1 MRPTAL
7 LAASAIASVAL
18 LAVFGL
24 IDPGWVALLTGAEHP
39 GYPIAASIDLVG
51 LDGNPIT
58 SDDLRGDILVL
69 EFWATWCGPCIG
81 EINDYNALQAAYADD
96 GVRVLGV
103 AVRSGTTADIEAFAR
118 EHDIRYPIAIGDD
131 VVWRDFGPM
140 WGVPTTLLIDRD
152 WKVRRAWVGAGGTKM
167 EALRASLDAVLAEE
181 RSSPRTR
188 RRSAHVNDVAFPV
201 ERR

>member
-1 MRPTAL
+1 MRPTVL
-7 LAASAIASVAL
+7 LAAFTITSVAL

-24 IDPGWVALLTGAEHP
+24 IDPGWGVWLSGAEHP

-51 LDGNPIT
+51 LDGDTIT

-69 EFWATWCGPCIG
+69 EFWATWCGPCIA
-81 EINDYNALQAAYADD
+81 EIDDYNALQDAYAAD
-96 GVRVLGV
+96 GVGVLGIV
-103 AVRSGTTADIEAFAR
+103 VRSGTTAGIEAFAR
-118 EHDIRYPIAIGDD
+118 EHGIRYPIAIGDD

-152 WKVRRAWVGAGGTKM
+152 WKVRRAWVGAGGSKI
-167 EALRASLDAVLAEE
+167 EALRAALDAILA
-181 RSSPRTR
+181 
-188 RRSAHVNDVAFPV
+188 D